1 MPNPIGFPQE
11 PLLACHDCDAL
22 YPRPQLRPG
31 QKACC
36 LRCGAVLLE
45 NKPNGRERCLA
56 LSLASLVLLLVANVF
71 PLLSMNIEGRVQQ
84 ANVIS
89 GVFELY
95 RQGFGA
101 MAALV
106 FGVSVLA
113 PALKLL
119 AILYVLLPLRFRR
132 PLPYAARVFRMVE
145 TLRPWSMTEVYML
158 GILVA
163 VVKLADLATIEPGVA
178 LYCFTALILLMAAA
192 DAALEPEEIWER
204 LEPRP

>member
-1 MPNPIGFPQE
+1 MDRPEFSSRL
-11 PLLACHDCDAL
+11 LLACHDCDAL
-22 YPRPQLRPG
+22 YPRPRLRPG
-31 QKACC
+31 QKARCV
-36 LRCGAVLLE
+36 RCGAVLLE
-45 NKPNGRERCLA
+45 SKRNGLERCLA
-56 LSLASLVLLLVANVF
+56 LSLASLVLLVVANVF

-84 ANVIS
+84 ADVIS

-106 FGVSVLA
+106 FGVSILA
-113 PALKLL
+113 PALKIL
-119 AILYVLLPLRFRR
+119 ALLYVLLPLRFNRR
-132 PLPYAARVFRMVE
+132 LPYATRMFRMVE

-163 VVKLADLATIEPGVA
+163 VVKLADLASIEPGLA
-178 LYCFTALILLMAAA
+178 LYSFTALILLMAAA

-204 LEPRP
+204 LEPEL